1 MCGKQ
6 KKYAP
11 MLKLRNIH
19 LFILCALLTLAGCTT
34 PDHDSEATALGDAL
48 LDLAINNRGKALQRV
63 DSAAEAGV
71 FTAVQANTLKAI
83 IYENAGRRR
92 RGVHAEELC

>member
-1 MCGKQ
+1 
-6 KKYAP
+6 

-19 LFILCALLTLAGCTT
+19 LFILCALLTLVGCTT

-71 FTAVQANTLKAI
+71 FTAVQAC
-83 IYENAGRRR
+83 GRCGDTRHCSVQR
-92 RGVHAEELC
+92 PELSRS